1 MTDYSDEALIDEIKR
16 VAALVNSPK
25 LSRTEFRKRSR
36 VHPTTIDRRFGGWQQ
51 ALVAAGCADRLNSS
65 RTLLPHDEVIA
76 ELQRVSKELGNQVF
90 GYREFDARARFTA
103 RVVRRT
109 FGTWHRAMEAAGL
122 NTNPLG
128 RRYNDDDCF
137 ENLLLVWTH
146 YGRAPKHREMSVPPS
161 TVGPKP
167 YVLRF
172 GTWNKALE
180 AFVKRV
186 NADRAETDE
195 TQSGSIESSAE
206 PTGPARACDK
216 REIKL
221 GLRYSVLK
229 RDSFRCVIC
238 GRSPATHLGVVL
250 HVDHIIPWARG
261 GKTVVDNLRSLCLQ
275 CNLGKGSKREEAE
288 QIVNREPR

>member
-1 MTDYSDEALIDEIKR
+1 MQFEMRRMTDYSDEALIDEIKR

-65 RTLLPHDEVIA
+65 RTLLPREEVIA

-109 FGTWHRAMEAAGL
+109 FGTWHRAMKAAGL
-122 NTNPLG
+122 DTNALG
-128 RRYNDDDCF
+128 KRYDDNECF

-146 YGRAPKHREMSVPPS
+146 YGRAPKHREMSAPPS
-161 TVGPKP
+161 TVGPKA

-180 AFVKRV
+180 
-186 NADRAETDE
+186 
-195 TQSGSIESSAE
+195 GI
-206 PTGPARACDK
+206 
-216 REIKL
+216 
-221 GLRYSVLK
+221 
-229 RDSFRCVIC
+229 
-238 GRSPATHLGVVL
+238 
-250 HVDHIIPWARG
+250 
-261 GKTVVDNLRSLCLQ
+261 
-275 CNLGKGSKREEAE
+275 REES
-288 QIVNREPR
+288 QRG